1 MGGTVSKK
9 YKKQGKLVA
18 PSDQEWQNLSQNE
31 VLAKEYSNLALALQQ
46 SQSVAVQKAT
56 RLGGSPDEYLDLSKA
71 FSIIDR
77 NPQLLPY
84 LSSVAKQSSGIPTGF
99 TDHKGLLQKESPTG
113 SVHTQNSGHVP
124 GGWSGSGKRLPD
136 AVPNA
141 RLLRDWADGNEWVR
155 AAINIRRQQIG
166 RANVA
171 VMPYSEKRGY
181 NKTLSKRIQLLLDQP
196 NEFRQNYYELMAGC
210 IDDILVLDRGVI
222 LKDMNAQRQPVHI
235 YNEDGACIK
244 IYPEWS
250 GKKAEPRYLY
260 ENASGSRKVPLRN
273 DECIVMIA
281 NPATYRFGL
290 SPVQVLRNTIQADL
304 IATKSAT
311 NMVDMKP
318 PPHMIQLPGATQSQ
332 IEAIRMRYETEIA
345 GQKEMFWIGGQLP
358 ATVTPLIFSAKD
370 NQWLEWQVY
379 LARKIA
385 VLFQISPQQLGITY
399 DVNKSTA
406 SSQQE
411 IFEDTGLIPLLL
423 LIEEYMNREILGD
436 FAPQF
441 PDGRANFD
449 ALNLRII
456 FPEVTESDRQMHAE
470 RAIKIAT
477 TGLAGLPSMTLNQV
491 LSLFGEEPVDGGN
504 TFYAPTREGPLAWL
518 SYDGEV
524 GDFTDPITGG
534 SLGSQDNAGG
544 PTDNLDPQSG
554 NGPASYAGPIQ
565 SQGADSPEDQGVAAG
580 KANADAKTPPAAPA
594 KTPPAKTP
602 AKTPAKDDKKDPKDK
617 KDDKKS
623 IGSREFGKRWIPQR

>member
-1 MGGTVSKK
+1 MSKR
-9 YKKQGKLVA
+9 YKNKTKIVA
-18 PSDQEWQNLSQNE
+18 PSEREWQSLSQNDT
-31 VLAKEYSNLALALQQ
+31 LAKEYSNLAMALQQ
-46 SQSVAVQKAT
+46 SQSIAVQKST
-56 RLGGSPDEYLDLSKA
+56 RMGGTPEEYLDLSKA

-84 LSSVAKQSSGIPTGF
+84 LSSIAKQSSGVPTGY
-99 TDHKGLLQKESPTG
+99 TNYSGLLQKESPTG
-113 SVHTQNSGHVP
+113 SVHTQNSGNVP
-124 GGWSGSGKRLPD
+124 GGWSGTGKRLPD

-166 RANVA
+166 RANIA
-171 VMPYSEKRGY
+171 VMPANEKKGY
-181 NKTLSKRIQLLLDQP
+181 NRTLSKRIQILLDQP
-196 NEFRQNYYELMAGC
+196 NEYRQNYYELMAGC

-244 IYPEWS
+244 IYPEWN
-250 GKKAEPRYLY
+250 GKKTSPRYLY
-260 ENASGSRKVPLRN
+260 ENADHSRKVPLRN

-281 NPATYRFGL
+281 NPATYRYGL

-304 IATKSAT
+304 TATKSAMR
-311 NMVDMKP
+311 MVDMKP
-318 PPHMIQLPGATQSQ
+318 PPHLIQLPGATQSQ

-345 GQKEMFWIGGQLP
+345 GQKEMFWLGGQVN
-358 ATVTPLIFSAKD
+358 ANVTPLIFSAKD

-423 LIEEYMNREILGD
+423 LIEEYLNREILGD
-436 FAPQF
+436 FAPQY

-449 ALNLRII
+449 QLNLRII

-524 GDFTDPITGG
+524 GDFTDPTTGG
-534 SLGSQDNAGG
+534 ALGSQDALSG
-544 PTDNLDPQSG
+544 PTDNRAQETGD
-554 NGPASYAGPIQ
+554 GPASYAGPIQ
-565 SQGADSPEDQGVAAG
+565 SQGGDSPEDNGV
-580 KANADAKTPPAAPA
+580 KATQDKTPAKAPA
-594 KTPPAKTP
+594 KTPPAKAP
-602 AKTPAKDDKKDPKDK
+602 EKDDKKDPK

-623 IGSREFGKRWIPQR
+623 ISSREFGKRWIPQR